1 MQGELAT
8 TFTREYILSSF
19 RPPGFGAFNTSS
31 CKQESRIMKKQ
42 VLLDEA
48 IIKNFN
54 LLKLND
60 PEKFKNVEDFVNNA
74 VKEHSKDLFNKN
86 EIRSLSNLSVSEGT
100 DKLLNLQKKLSQ
112 DTKVKVGKK
121 PYISKKTYKFTTL
134 NSFEKEFLI
143 LKSRDFIT
151 IRALEVLYKNT
162 LKKPINF
169 EDYKN
174 LVVNDAIALREEAEL
189 IDFVA
194 KHFKPNGE
202 REKFK
207 IKRSVGLPKNNK
219 GSIGKYIRSYVGY
232 QPDKKLNEFK
242 GPLFEL
248 GLVNLYKND
257 TEILIG
263 LSELGY
269 SLLLDLSKSNFCL
282 DYPHSIS
289 STFVYSK
296 YLKKVK
302 NTQYIVFAQ
311 VLTLLFEMFG
321 REKKMLKD
329 DFWIEL
335 YAVLKID
342 ENSVEKL
349 LSENNRNITFSNI
362 LSNLEEWGLVKPG
375 KAQTGYGDD
384 GVVYSDWFFDTA
396 GSPIA
401 GVKESIEYKTIK
413 IYLHP
418 KIKGWTIVYDARVY
432 AFEKSKK
439 NYKSYENFYSSFEEY
454 FKLGKNYRK
463 DFQKYK

>member
-1 MQGELAT
+1 
-8 TFTREYILSSF
+8 
-19 RPPGFGAFNTSS
+19 
-31 CKQESRIMKKQ
+31 MKKQ
-42 VLLDEA
+42 ILLDEA
-48 IIKNFN
+48 IINNFN

-232 QPDKKLNEFK
+232 QPDKSSNQFK
-242 GPLFEL
+242 GPLYEL
-248 GLVNLYKND
+248 GLVNLYQEN
-257 TEILIG
+257 EELLIG
-263 LSELGY
+263 LSQEGY
-269 SLLLDLSKSNFCL
+269 SLLFDISKCNFSL
-282 DYPHSIS
+282 DYPHSPS
-289 STFVYSK
+289 ATFVYFD
-296 YLKKVK
+296 YLKKIK
-302 NTQYIVFAQ
+302 NIQFITFAQ
-311 VLTLLFEMFG
+311 ILTLLYEMFG
-321 REKKMLKD
+321 RDKKMLQD
-329 DFWIEL
+329 DFWIEMN
-335 YAVLKID
+335 AVLKVGE
-342 ENSVEKL
+342 ENIKKL
-349 LSENNRNITFSNI
+349 LSKNNRNISFSNI
-362 LSNLEEWGLVKPG
+362 ISNLEEWGLISPVNESTADGINRTYSNWFLDVVTSHADK
-375 KAQTGYGDD
+375 GDK
-384 GVVYSDWFFDTA
+384 S
-396 GSPIA
+396 S
-401 GVKESIEYKTIK
+401 KEYKIFK
-413 IYLHP
+413 NYIHP
-418 KIKGWTIVYDARVY
+418 KIKGWTIDYSARDY
-432 AFEKSKK
+432 AFKKSKK
-439 NYKSYENFYSSFEEY
+439 NYKSHENFYSSFGEY

-463 DFQKYK
+463 DFQKYE

>member
-1 MQGELAT
+1 
-8 TFTREYILSSF
+8 
-19 RPPGFGAFNTSS
+19 
-31 CKQESRIMKKQ
+31 MKKEIQ
-42 VLLDEA
+42 IDES
-48 IIKNFN
+48 IIDRFN
-54 LLKLND
+54 LLKLNN
-60 PEKFKNVEDFVNNA
+60 PEKFKDIELFVNKA
-74 VKEHSKDLFNKN
+74 VEQYSKDLIKQNNIKP
-86 EIRSLSNLSVSEGT
+86 LSNLTVADGT
-100 DKLLNLQKKLSQ
+100 KKLFNLQKNLSNL
-112 DTKVKVGKK
+112 TKIKVTKK
-121 PYISKKTYKFTTL
+121 PFISNKSHRFTTIK
-134 NSFEKEFLI
+134 NFEKEFLI
-143 LKSRDFIT
+143 LKSRDFVT
-151 IRALEVLYKNT
+151 IRALQVLYNNT
-162 LKKPINF
+162 IDNPIKFEEFKKLAVEDATALRKEAEVVDYFSMLLKPIG
-169 EDYKN
+169 D
-174 LVVNDAIALREEAEL
+174 RQ
-189 IDFVA
+189 
-194 KHFKPNGE
+194 
-202 REKFK
+202 KFK

-263 LSELGY
+263 LSESGY

-289 STFVYSK
+289 SAIVYSE
-296 YLKKVK
+296 YLKKIK

-311 VLTLLFEMFG
+311 VLTLLGEMFG

-335 YAVLKID
+335 YAVLNID
-342 ENSVEKL
+342 ENSVKKL

-384 GVVYSDWFFDTA
+384 GVVYSDWFFETA
-396 GSPIA
+396 VSQIA

-418 KIKGWTIVYDARVY
+418 KVNGWTIDYSGRDY
-432 AFEKSKK
+432 AFRKTKKSIEE
-439 NYKSYENFYSSFEEY
+439 YDNFYNSFEEY
-454 FKLGKNYRK
+454 FELAKQYRNK
-463 DFQKYK
+463 GLQPIKQN

>member
-1 MQGELAT
+1 
-8 TFTREYILSSF
+8 
-19 RPPGFGAFNTSS
+19 
-31 CKQESRIMKKQ
+31 MKKEIQ
-42 VLLDEA
+42 IDES
-48 IIKNFN
+48 IIDRFN
-54 LLKLND
+54 LLKLNN
-60 PEKFKNVEDFVNNA
+60 PEKFKDIELFVNKI
-74 VKEHSKDLFNKN
+74 VEQYSKDLIKQNK
-86 EIRSLSNLSVSEGT
+86 IKSLSNLTVADGT
-100 DKLLNLQKKLSQ
+100 KKLFNLQKNLSNLTQ
-112 DTKVKVGKK
+112 IKVTKK
-121 PYISKKTYKFTTL
+121 PFISSKSHRFT
-134 NSFEKEFLI
+134 NIKNFEKEFLI
-143 LKSRDFIT
+143 LKSRDFVT
-151 IRALEVLYKNT
+151 IRALQVLYNNT
-162 LKKPINF
+162 IDKPIKF
-169 EDYKN
+169 EEFKK
-174 LVVNDAIALREEAEL
+174 LAVEDAIALREEAEVVDYFSML
-189 IDFVA
+189 L
-194 KHFKPNGE
+194 KPIGD
-202 REKFK
+202 RQKFK

-269 SLLLDLSKSNFCL
+269 SLLIDLSKSNFCL

-289 STFVYSK
+289 SVFVYSE

-335 YAVLKID
+335 YAVFKID

-375 KAQTGYGDD
+375 KAQTGYGND

-396 GSPIA
+396 GSQIA
-401 GVKESIEYKTIK
+401 GVKETIEYKTTK

-418 KIKGWTIVYDARVY
+418 RVNGWTIDYSGRDY
-432 AFEKSKK
+432 AFRKTKKSVEE
-439 NYKSYENFYSSFEEY
+439 YDNFYNSFEEY
-454 FKLGKNYRK
+454 LDLAKQYRNEGLQPLK
-463 DFQKYK
+463 QK